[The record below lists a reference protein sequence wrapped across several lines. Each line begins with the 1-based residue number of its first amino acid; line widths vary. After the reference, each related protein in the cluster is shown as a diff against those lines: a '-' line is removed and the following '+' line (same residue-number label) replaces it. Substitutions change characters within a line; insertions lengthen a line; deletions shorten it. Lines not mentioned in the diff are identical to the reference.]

1 MNFGLEHE
9 TKDTA
14 LIFFKI
20 FHILKLSALVSQLSR
35 IIRKLYETEFVQQAR
50 PMV

>member
-9 TKDTA
+9 TKDTV

-20 FHILKLSALVSQLSR
+20 FHILKLRDKVFYSNVSVSQHYKDT
-35 IIRKLYETEFVQQAR
+35 I
-50 PMV
+50 